1 MKMVLS
7 KKKYAIYLNLHVLKE
22 KINIVMSNK
31 LHCVIYQVY

>member
-7 KKKYAIYLNLHVLKE
+7 KKKYMYAIYLNLLKE

>member
-7 KKKYAIYLNLHVLKE
+7 EKKCAIYLNLLKE

>member
-7 KKKYAIYLNLHVLKE
+7 KKKYAIYLNLLQE

-31 LHCVIYQVY
+31 LYCVIYQVY